1 MMNDYTGAHF
11 AVDHAAGEYVSHPT
25 GHPVAIRAVTAHQI
39 LDSRGF
45 PTIQVSLQLEDG
57 AIVEASAPAGAST
70 GAFEAVELRDGGASF
85 SGRGVRQAVAGVMNE
100 LGPLLVTRSWT
111 SIGEVDSAMRKL
123 DGTPNLGRLG
133 ANAIVALSIAATRAF
148 AHQAGVPLHKWIA
161 RATGAAESMPVPHFN
176 VLNGGAHAANDL
188 DFQEFMI
195 APVGADTEALAV
207 EAGSEIYHA
216 LAARIRTKYN
226 ATGLGDEGGF
236 APPISSPE
244 EALELLVD
252 AIGDAGFTPGLNDIA
267 IAIDPAANG
276 FYEGNGQYRIA
287 GKMLSREDLADYY
300 VRLLDVYPLRS
311 IEDGFAEDDH
321 EGWKVL
327 FDRVGNRTQ
336 LVGDD
341 LYVTDAARIRDG
353 AAQGYSNA
361 ALIKPNQIGTVSQT
375 FDAIAAARESGMASM
390 VSHRSG
396 ETGDTFIADLV
407 VGTGVGQIKSG
418 APARGERVAKYNR
431 LMEIETS
438 TPGLRY
444 GLA

>member
-1 MMNDYTGAHF
+1 MINDN
-11 AVDHAAGEYVSHPT
+11 AGEH
-25 GHPVAIRAVTAHQI
+25 GPVRVAAASASQV

-45 PTIQVSLQLEDG
+45 PTVRVTILLEDG
-57 AIVEASAPAGAST
+57 ATVEAAAPVGAST

-85 SGRGVRQAVAGVMNE
+85 SGRSVHRAVAGVTDE
-100 LGPLLVTRSWT
+100 LGPMLMAHTWT
-111 SIGEVDSAMRKL
+111 TLREVDTAMRDL
-123 DGTPNLGRLG
+123 DGTPNLSRLG
-133 ANAIVALSIAATRAF
+133 ANAIVALSIAASRAF
-148 AHQAGVPLHKWIA
+148 AHQADVPLHRWIA
-161 RATGAAESMPVPHFN
+161 RATGSTELLPVPHFN

-195 APVGADTEALAV
+195 APVGAASEELAV
-207 EAGSEIYHA
+207 QAGSEIYHA
-216 LAARIRTKYN
+216 LAARIRGKYN

-244 EALELLVD
+244 EALELLVE
-252 AIGDAGFTPGLNDIA
+252 AIGDAGYTPGLDQIA

-276 FYEGNGQYRIA
+276 FYEGNGQYRVA
-287 GKMLSREDLADYY
+287 GKSLSRDDLADYY
-300 VRLLDVYPLRS
+300 VRLLDDYPLWS

-321 EGWKVL
+321 EGWKIL
-327 FDRVGNRTQ
+327 FDRVGKRTQ

-341 LYVTDAARIRDG
+341 LYVTDAARIRNG
-353 AAQGYSNA
+353 AGLGYSNA

-431 LMEIETS
+431 LMEIES
-438 TPGLRY
+438 TTPELRY
-444 GLA
+444 GLS